1 MNALAVKLD
10 TILIK
15 PQVIVLKLLLLIHV
29 LTTNILIRKEN
40 KLNKALLD
48 AKKYV
53 LLVLMVITSTKKTFA

>member
-53 LLVLMVITSTKKTFA
+53 LLVLMVIISTKKTFA